1 MSIFLISVFIVYFLS
16 LGCLQIGFKQ
26 VLKFSSDQ
34 KISKPPKTRF
44 SVLVPFRN
52 EEDNLPELLHSFL
65 NLNYP
70 NSLFQI
76 ILINDDSTDFS
87 EKIITDFIA
96 KNNINI
102 QLIQTI
108 RHSKSPKKDAL
119 LTGVKKSNFE
129 WIVTTDADCVLP
141 PDWLLSFDSRI
152 QNKEVVFCCG
162 PILYSSNKSILENF
176 QQFDGLSLQTVTFGS
191 FGLGNPILANG
202 ANLAFKKSAFFAVNG
217 FKGNNH
223 LASGDDIFLLEKMK
237 THFPGKIGFLKS
249 VKALVITKPQKTKT
263 ALLEQRIRWASKT
276 SQQKNLLSL
285 NLGILVFISQLIVVF
300 LPVFIFFQPKL
311 FILGVAL
318 LFLKFIFDFQF
329 IYQSARVFNVKINV
343 FSFLIPFLMYPSLI
357 ISLVLKSFQGNF
369 SWKDRDYLDQ
379 K

>member
-1 MSIFLISVFIVYFLS
+1 MSIFLISVFGIYFLT
-16 LGCLQIGFKQ
+16 LGSLQIGFKQ
-26 VLKFSSDQ
+26 VLKFSSSPR
-34 KISKPPKTRF
+34 ISKTPKTRF

-70 NSLFQI
+70 KSLFQI

-87 EKIITDFIA
+87 EKIIIDFIA
-96 KNNINI
+96 KNNIDI

-108 RHSKSPKKDAL
+108 RQSKSPKKDAL
-119 LTGVKKSNFE
+119 LTGINKSDFE

-141 PDWLLSFDSRI
+141 PDWLLSFDECI
-152 QNKEVVFCCG
+152 QNKEVAFCCG
-162 PILYSSNKSILENF
+162 PILYASNKSILENF

-217 FKGNNH
+217 FDGNNH

-237 THFPGKIGFLKS
+237 KHFRGKIGFLKTE
-249 VKALVITKPQKTKT
+249 KALVITKPQKNRT

-276 SQQKNLLSL
+276 SQQKNPLSL
-285 NLGILVFISQLIVVF
+285 SLGILVFGIQLIMIF

-311 FILGVAL
+311 FSLGIAL
-318 LFLKFIFDFQF
+318 LLLKFIFDFQF
-329 IYQSARVFNVKINV
+329 IFQSAQTFNVKINIL
-343 FSFLIPFLMYPSLI
+343 SFLIPFLMYPSLI
-357 ISLVLKSFQGNF
+357 ISVILKSFQGKF
-369 SWKDRDYLDQ
+369 SWKDRDYLNQ